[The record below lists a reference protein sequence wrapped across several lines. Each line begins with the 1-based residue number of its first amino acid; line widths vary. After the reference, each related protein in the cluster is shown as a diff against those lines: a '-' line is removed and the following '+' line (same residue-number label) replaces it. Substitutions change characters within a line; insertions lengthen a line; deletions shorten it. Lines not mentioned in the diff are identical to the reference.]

1 MDDFLY
7 TCSVSYITDVLQTGA
22 QLTRWENEQ
31 LTSSPRGND
40 VPGIRTIFVITCKTR
55 VAWLAVPQME
65 VVLVHEK
72 ARWREILTRFRD
84 ISEIRTSTRSSE
96 RCYYSKIY
104 GISARCIYVCI
115 RINKIEFNG
124 GTRASLILRVQ
135 RFCII
140 LFSFATR
147 ISLQVQ

>member
-7 TCSVSYITDVLQTGA
+7 TCSVSYITDVLQTEA

-40 VPGIRTIFVITCKTR
+40 VPGIRTIVVITCKTR

-84 ISEIRTSTRSSE
+84 IFR
-96 RCYYSKIY
+96 
-104 GISARCIYVCI
+104 
-115 RINKIEFNG
+115 NKNEHTEFRKMLLQQDLWNQ
-124 GTRASLILRVQ
+124 REMYLRMH
-135 RFCII
+135 
-140 LFSFATR
+140 TN
-147 ISLQVQ
+147 